1 MKKERK
7 KYFNLDL
14 KKNIDGIKKIVTIKR
29 FREKRPITDNT
40 CKLSIDQ
47 EKLQTQRFH
56 GNPVRTLLLKKSE
69 NAKAMLI
76 KKTDDKFL
84 SQ

>member
-47 EKLQTQRFH
+47 EKL
-56 GNPVRTLLLKKSE
+56 
-69 NAKAMLI
+69 
-76 KKTDDKFL
+76 
-84 SQ
+84 